1 MIDQL
6 RSHIGMLFD
15 IAPLGIMAVTQD
27 DRITLAN
34 PALEALF
41 GYAAGE
47 LLGQPFSVLLP
58 EPLPAIPLVQRPDD
72 APAPHNQTAGP
83 AIARIGRR
91 KDGVDLPIEITLS
104 HLPLDG
110 QMVTIAFVVSP
121 YKHTEAALRESE
133 ERFRILFNHLPD
145 AIILIDVHH
154 PSGLWPIV
162 DCNDAA
168 CQMNGYTRDELIGQP
183 VDVLNATTDTPAGRE
198 VYLERLRH
206 EGAMQL
212 EALHRRKDGTVFP
225 IEIVTSLIS
234 VAGRELVL
242 GIDRDISAR
251 RQAEEAL
258 RAAETQYRT
267 LVEHLPAIIYTA
279 AIDEHSST
287 SYVSPQIETILGFT
301 PEEWLADPNLWLEQ
315 VYPDDRALVLAGVDL
330 SRTSDTPVPLEYRAV
345 ARDGRI
351 VWLQDAAR
359 VVRDAAGQPLF
370 LQGITLDITD
380 RKLVEA
386 ALYQAKE
393 AAEAATR
400 AKSAFL
406 ANMSH
411 EIRTP
416 MNGVIGMASL
426 LLDTSLTAEQHEFVE
441 TIRTSGDALLTIIN
455 DILDFS
461 KIESGKLDLEQQPF
475 DLRDC
480 LESAL
485 DLLAPR
491 AAERGLDLAYTVADN
506 VPQTLLGDVTRLRQI
521 LVNLLSNA
529 VKFTSAG
536 DILFTVVAQPDADQR
551 YTLHIAVQDTG
562 IGIPADRMDRLFQA
576 FSQADTST
584 TRHYGGTGLGLVIS
598 KRLSE
603 LMGGTMWVES
613 VPGTGS
619 TFHMTFSAAAVAS
632 QPHRYLRGV
641 VPQLHGKRLLIVDDN
656 ATNRRILTL
665 QAESWGMQVR
675 AAAGGAEALDWIRGG
690 DGFAIAIL
698 DMQMPGMDGRQLAA
712 AIRKQRSATELPL
725 VLLTSLGR
733 RIDDLQAGLF
743 ATCLTKPT
751 KASQL
756 YDALITIVDVS
767 APQRSS
773 ETVQPTIDS
782 QMATR
787 LPLRILLAEDN
798 VVNQKVALLTLK
810 RLGYRADVAGNGLEV
825 LDALLRQPY
834 DVVLMDVQMPEL
846 DGLETT
852 RRIGLDMP
860 LAQRPWI
867 IAMTANAMLGDRE
880 LCLAAGMDDYISKP
894 VRIAELVA
902 ALERAVRSAS

>member
-1 MIDQL
+1 MTDQL
-6 RSHIGMLFD
+6 RSHIGILFD
-15 IAPLGIMAVTQD
+15 IAPLGILAVSQD
-27 DRITLAN
+27 GRIILAN

-58 EPLPAIPLVQRPDD
+58 EPLPVIPLVQSRDD
-72 APAPHNQTAGP
+72 ASAPRNQTAEP
-83 AIARIGRR
+83 TIARIGRR
-91 KDGVDLPIEITLS
+91 KDGVAMPVEITLS
-104 HLPLDG
+104 HAPLDG
-110 QMVTIAFVVSP
+110 QVVTIAFVVSQ

-133 ERFRILFNHLPD
+133 ESFRILFDHLPD
-145 AIILIDVHH
+145 AIILIDAHH
-154 PSGLWPIV
+154 PSGMWPIV
-162 DCNDAA
+162 DCNDVA
-168 CQMNGYTRDELIGQP
+168 CRMNGYTRDELIGQP
-183 VDVLNATTDTPAGRE
+183 VDMLNAATDTPAGRE

-206 EGAMQL
+206 EGAIQL
-212 EALHRRKDGTVFP
+212 EATHRRKDGTVFP
-225 IEIVTSLIS
+225 IEVVTSLIS

-251 RQAEEAL
+251 RDAEEAL
-258 RAAETQYRT
+258 RAAETQYRI
-267 LVEHLPAIIYTA
+267 LVEQLPAIIYTA
-279 AIDEHSST
+279 AIDENSST
-287 SYVSPQIETILGFT
+287 SYVSPQIETVLGFT
-301 PEEWLADPNLWLEQ
+301 PEEWLADPDLWLEQ
-315 VYPDDRALVLAGVDL
+315 VHPDDRALVLAAVD
-330 SRTSDTPVPLEYRAV
+330 RARASDAPVPLEYRALT
-345 ARDGRI
+345 RDGRI

-426 LLDTSLTAEQHEFVE
+426 LLDTPLTAEQHEFVE

-536 DILFTVVAQPDADQR
+536 DILITVVAQPDADQR

-619 TFHMTFSAAAVAS
+619 TFHMTFSAAAVVS

-641 VPQLHGKRLLIVDDN
+641 APQLHGKRLLIVDDN

-665 QAESWGMQVR
+665 QAESWGMHVR
-675 AAAGGAEALDWIRGG
+675 AAASGAEALDWIRGG
-690 DGFAIAIL
+690 DPFAIAIL
-698 DMQMPGMDGRQLAA
+698 DMQMPGMDGGQLAT

-733 RIDDLQAGLF
+733 RNDDLRAGIF
-743 ATCLTKPT
+743 AACLNKPT

-756 YDALITIVDVS
+756 YDALITIIDVS
-767 APQRSS
+767 TPQRSS
-773 ETVQPTIDS
+773 ETVHPTIDS
-782 QMATR
+782 QMAAR
-787 LPLRILLAEDN
+787 LPLRVLLAEDN

-834 DVVLMDVQMPEL
+834 DVILMDVQMPEL

-852 RRIGLDMP
+852 RRIGRDLP

-880 LCLAAGMDDYISKP
+880 HCLAAGMDDYISKP

-902 ALERAVRSAS
+902 ALERAVKSAS